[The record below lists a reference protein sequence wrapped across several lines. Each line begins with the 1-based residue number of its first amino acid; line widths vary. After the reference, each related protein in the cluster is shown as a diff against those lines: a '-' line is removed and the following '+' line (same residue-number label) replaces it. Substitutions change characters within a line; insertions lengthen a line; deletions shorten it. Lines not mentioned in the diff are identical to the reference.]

1 MFILFRINKYINNI
15 TTCFNFIFNF
25 HLIIV
30 TFFLLIF
37 LSACGYKA
45 APFYEIKDNNGS
57 VKEIKKFQ
65 SLESEI

>member
-1 MFILFRINKYINNI
+1 MFKISKLVDDVMTR
-15 TTCFNFIFNF
+15 FNF
-25 HLIIV
+25 HLIIL

-37 LSACGYKA
+37 LNACGYKDS
-45 APFYEIKDNNGS
+45 PFYEIKDNNGS

>member
-1 MFILFRINKYINNI
+1 MFKISKLVDDVMTR
-15 TTCFNFIFNF
+15 FNF
-25 HLIIV
+25 HLVIL

-37 LSACGYKA
+37 LNACGYKDT
-45 APFYEIKDNNGS
+45 PFYEIKDNNGS

>member
-1 MFILFRINKYINNI
+1 MFKISKFVDDII
-15 TTCFNFIFNF
+15 TRFNF
-25 HLIIV
+25 HLIIL

-37 LSACGYKA
+37 LNACGYKGT
-45 APFYEIKDNNGS
+45 PFYEIKDNNGS

>member
-1 MFILFRINKYINNI
+1 MFKISKLVDDVMTR
-15 TTCFNFIFNF
+15 FNF
-25 HLIIV
+25 HLIIL

-37 LSACGYKA
+37 LNACGYKDT
-45 APFYEIKDNNGS
+45 PFYEIKDNNGS